1 MRTSPWICATFA
13 TLLVAGCGGGGD
25 PSPPVSPPPP
35 PPPPGVTVSPTNL
48 TVMEGA
54 EATYTIV
61 LNSQP
66 SGNVTVTP
74 TSADTDAATV
84 SGPVTFTTGDWNT
97 AQTVTVTGVE
107 ENNADAADESVNIA
121 HAVSGYGSVTTA
133 ADVQVTVSD
142 DDVAANGIYGSYEDY
157 LQARDNREVAGLM
170 ILHDGRL
177 IGKTAL
183 AERNST
189 DYPIG
194 PYQYAFTGAYVLD
207 GDSLSADVR
216 GDEFK
221 EGPTADFLEMKTL
234 SGTVVVQESLQLTL
248 TDRDG
253 EENRLSMQYAD
264 YYERSSSLTLWEG
277 TWGITDRGI
286 SIATM
291 TVDHNGAFFGQFAS
305 GCTLSGSL
313 SVIKADRNLYA
324 LQFAMQTCD
333 FHFWHGDY
341 SGFAYLADVN
351 GAESNEGVF
360 IALRDDDFH
369 WILTYARP

>member
-1 MRTSPWICATFA
+1 
-13 TLLVAGCGGGGD
+13 
-25 PSPPVSPPPP
+25 
-35 PPPPGVTVSPTNL
+35 VTVSPTDL

-61 LNSQP
+61 LDSQP

-74 TSADTDAATV
+74 TSANSEAATV
-84 SGPVTFTTGDWNT
+84 SGPLTFSTGNWNA

-107 ENNADAADESVNIA
+107 ENDADAGDESVNIT
-121 HAVSGYGSVTTA
+121 HAVTGYGSVTTA
-133 ADVQVTVSD
+133 ADVQVTVTD

-157 LQARDNREVAGLM
+157 LQARDNRDVAGLV

-183 AERNST
+183 AERNT
-189 DYPIG
+189 ADFPIG
-194 PYQYAFTGAYVLD
+194 PYQYAFTGAYSLD
-207 GDSLSADVR
+207 GDSLTAEVR

-221 EGPTADFLEMKTL
+221 EGPTADFLEMKSL
-234 SGTVVVQESLQLTL
+234 SGTVVERESLQLTL

-253 EENRLSMQYAD
+253 EQNRLSMEYTD
-264 YYERSSSLTLWEG
+264 HYERPSSLALWEG

-291 TVDHNGAFFGQFAS
+291 TVDPNGSFFGQFAS
-305 GCTLSGSL
+305 GCSLSGTL

-324 LQFAMQTCD
+324 LRFAMQSCD

-351 GAESNEGVF
+351 GTENNLGIL